1 MLFSKSCSEMR
12 PKVDKLN
19 HYPLF
24 IKRKA
29 NQTATKQQNR
39 NSRWTTLPGFGGLG
53 PKPSSK
59 SIIGAALA
67 EDVACA
73 ESEEGDERA
82 SSVAIGDLS
91 F

>member
-1 MLFSKSCSEMR
+1 VGQQPSSKTE
-12 PKVDKLN
+12 
-19 HYPLF
+19 
-24 IKRKA
+24 I
-29 NQTATKQQNR
+29 QGGQQF
-39 NSRWTTLPGFGGLG
+39 LPGFDGLG
-53 PKPSSK
+53 PKPSNK